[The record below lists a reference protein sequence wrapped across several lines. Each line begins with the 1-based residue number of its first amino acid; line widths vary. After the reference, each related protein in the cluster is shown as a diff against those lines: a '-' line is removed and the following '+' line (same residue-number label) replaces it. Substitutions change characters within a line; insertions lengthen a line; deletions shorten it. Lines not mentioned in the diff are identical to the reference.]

1 MVSDGSRGQKLLGP
15 LGTQSSLGGSQQ
27 DNRDLSPRT
36 VKNQLLAPHKPGRR
50 PQAPKGNGTA
60 ADPDCSLGD
69 PDRGPGEAVP
79 GALTHGS
86 VGGLKRV
93 LLGQVRQ
100 W

>member
-1 MVSDGSRGQKLLGP
+1 MLLDGSRGQKLLGP

-27 DNRDLSPRT
+27 ENRDLSPT
-36 VKNQLLAPHKPGRR
+36 AAKNQLLAPHKPRRR
-50 PQAPKGNGTA
+50 PQAPKGNATA

-79 GALTHGS
+79 GALTHDS

-93 LLGQVRQ
+93 LLEQVRP